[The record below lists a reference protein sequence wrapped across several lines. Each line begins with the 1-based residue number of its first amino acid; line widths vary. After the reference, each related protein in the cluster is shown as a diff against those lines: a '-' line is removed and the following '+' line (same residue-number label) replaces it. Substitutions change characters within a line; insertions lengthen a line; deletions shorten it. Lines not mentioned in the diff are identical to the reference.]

1 MFLLNAKAMDA
12 TLFGDPLVITSAVI
26 TALLTTLAVEYLA
39 KAWLEAR
46 KERILDEH
54 RRRRDL
60 QRELKELAVR
70 RGVIDR
76 IDRIWDLPPTE
87 AQEEVLRFRT
97 DVARARDL
105 LPVLHNWRVPSD
117 VTSWLSIR
125 LGQLDGSL
133 LVPLS
138 CFETELTQVQ
148 RDAAVRSVVD
158 AHEALIPAAD
168 YIILRGR
175 AHRQPWI
182 SRKRTMRAAR
192 RAIKNGDASKYP
204 PLGADAGS

>member
-1 MFLLNAKAMDA
+1 MDTTWFA
-12 TLFGDPLVITSAVI
+12 DPRVITSAVI

-39 KAWLEAR
+39 KPWLKAR
-46 KERILDEH
+46 KQRILDEH
-54 RRRRDL
+54 RLRRDL
-60 QRELKELAVR
+60 QRELNELAAS
-70 RGVIDR
+70 RGVIDG
-76 IDRIWDLPPTE
+76 IDRIWDLAPTK

-97 DVARARDL
+97 VVTRIRDL

-125 LGQLDGSL
+125 IGQLDGSL
-133 LVPLS
+133 LVLLS
-138 CFETELTQVQ
+138 CFETEITRDQ
-148 RDAAVRSVVD
+148 RDAAIGSVAD

-168 YIILRGR
+168 YIILRGH

-192 RAIKNGDASKYP
+192 RAIKNGDPLEYP
-204 PLGADAGS
+204 PLRTNETSQGSGPK